1 MNSQNVIYIE
11 LDKTEQKAMDQ
22 AIELLNG
29 LENIVRENS
38 EFDYTR
44 DIFHEARCKL
54 IRIKKEKFLTDSG
67 LYQVAK
73 KEAETNPRTGDKEY
87 VKGLAKR
94 YHNYEL
100 AGAWTEEELTPM
112 ENIIKDFTKANT
124 PDSPILYYIESLLDS
139 CDVED

>member
-11 LDKTEQKAMDQ
+11 LDKEEQKAMDQ

-38 EFDYTR
+38 DFDYTR

-73 KEAETNPRTGDKEY
+73 KETETNPRADDEAY
-87 VKGLAKR
+87 VKRLAER
-94 YHNYEL
+94 YHNYEA
-100 AGAWTEEELTPM
+100 AGAYTEEELTPM
-112 ENIIKDFTKANT
+112 ENIIKDFTNANK
-124 PDSPILYYIESLLDS
+124 PNNPILYYIEALLDS
-139 CDVED
+139 CDIED